1 MEAALH
7 RLTGAATTP
16 TVNGASLHLGRAS
29 TIRWRF
35 LLIQCRMPVRLSIHR
50 MVGAMLPRSFA
61 NRIVRFIS
69 SFLLILAVACAWM
82 AWRTRSAYADD
93 DAAAQRAIYSQDVA
107 EHYRWTFGADR
118 PFLPSNATTDTGQ
131 FIDPKSFPT
140 AKYCGHCH
148 QQAYAEW
155 RQTVHANSFRNPWYV
170 KNVNLLISER
180 GIEYTRH
187 CEGCH
192 NPIALVSGAL
202 TKGSPIDRK
211 FDEDGITCSVCHS
224 IQKVDTRGTGSYVM
238 GVPAVIVD
246 ADGKPVYGE
255 VSDKE
260 ILAHLDRH
268 SKAVMQ
274 DFYRTSEF
282 CSVCHKAALP
292 RELNHYKW
300 QRAIFLYDEW
310 QQASFSKQNPLP
322 FYVKDKVSTCQ
333 TCHMPKES
341 LTLPD
346 YGAEEGK
353 FASHRWLGGNTL
365 LYKYYRYDEQLE
377 KTIEFLQKGPQ
388 NIGVL
393 NVDLFAIERN
403 GGKLIAPLGNE
414 PFDVAPGDILT
425 VSVVIQNK
433 GIGHS
438 LVPEQ
443 RDFYECWVEFEA
455 KDAAGKTLMDSGA
468 LEPDGTLDPTAHSFT
483 NRLVN
488 VRGTLNDL
496 HQVWDTR
503 VVAYNNT
510 IASGRSQIVRYQFK
524 VPENAAGPITITA
537 KVNYRRFNQHFIN
550 FVFGKRYD
558 MPVVEI
564 ASRTRTLTLGS
575 NPATVPDSADNPV
588 WMRWNNYGIGLLDAQ
603 QYAESAR
610 AFEHVVQLRPDYAD
624 AYANVAIADFSWQ
637 RYDSS
642 RTNLEKALKLAPH
655 NARALY
661 YLALVERIQGRPDA
675 AIADLLEV
683 ITQFPR
689 SRDAHRELGFSF
701 FQQHKYAE
709 ARAEYETVQSID
721 PDDLAAHYELS
732 IIYRRLGMK
741 EQAARE
747 AWAFADQKDD
757 PTANTY
763 ALEYLRKHPEVTEES
778 VPWHIHSNV
787 APSVGEHGVGTGQ

>member
-1 MEAALH
+1 
-7 RLTGAATTP
+7 
-16 TVNGASLHLGRAS
+16 
-29 TIRWRF
+29 
-35 LLIQCRMPVRLSIHR
+35 
-50 MVGAMLPRSFA
+50 MVGAMLPRVPD
-61 NRIVRFIS
+61 NRILR
-69 SFLLILAVACAWM
+69 ILVSLSLMMAVACALM
-82 AWRTRSAYADD
+82 AWRTRSAYAVDD
-93 DAAAQRAIYSQDVA
+93 SEAQRAIYFQSVT
-107 EHYRWTFGADR
+107 EHYRMPFGPDR
-118 PFLPSNATTDTGQ
+118 PFLPSNAATDTGQ

-170 KNVNLLISER
+170 KNVNLLINER

-211 FDEDGITCSVCHS
+211 FDADAITCSVCHS
-224 IQKVDTRGTGSYVM
+224 IQKVNTRGTGSYVI

-246 ADGKPVYGE
+246 AEGKPVYGE

-268 SKAVMQ
+268 AKAVMQ

-282 CSVCHKAALP
+282 CAVCHKAALP

-310 QQASFSKQNPLP
+310 QQASFAKQSPLP
-322 FYVKDKVSTCQ
+322 FYVKDQVSTCQ
-333 TCHMPKES
+333 TCHMPKEE
-341 LTLPD
+341 LTMTD
-346 YGAEEGK
+346 YGAEDGK
-353 FASHRWLGGNTL
+353 LASHRWLGANTL
-365 LYKYYRYDEQLE
+365 LYKYYGYEEQLE
-377 KTIEFLQKGPQ
+377 KTIAFLR
-388 NIGVL
+388 NNVL
-393 NVDLFAIERN
+393 NVDIFGIERN
-403 GGKLIAPLGNE
+403 GGKLIAPLGSE
-414 PFDVAPGDILT
+414 AFDIAPGDVLT

-433 GIGHS
+433 GIGHT

-443 RDFYECWVEFEA
+443 RDFYECWVAFDA
-455 KDAAGKTLMDSGA
+455 KDAAGRTLMDSGA
-468 LEPDGTLDPTAHSFT
+468 LEPDGTLDPRAHSFT
-483 NRLVN
+483 NRMVN
-488 VRGTLNDL
+488 TRGTLNDL

-503 VVAYNNT
+503 VIAYNNT

-524 VPENAAGPITITA
+524 VPQDAAGPITVTA

-550 FVFGKRYD
+550 FVMGKHYD
-558 MPVVEI
+558 MPVVEM
-564 ASRTRTLTLGS
+564 ALRTRTLALGA
-575 NPATVPDSADNPV
+575 NPATPPDPADNPV

-610 AFEHVVQLRPDYAD
+610 AFEHVVRLRPDYAD
-624 AYANVAIADFSWQ
+624 AYTNVAIADFSWQ

-642 RTNLEKALKLAPH
+642 RANLGKALQIAPH

-661 YLALVERIQGRPDA
+661 YLALVERIQGHLDA
-675 AIADLLEV
+675 AIADLREV
-683 ITQFPR
+683 AAQYPR
-689 SRDAHRELGFSF
+689 SRDAHRELGFSLY
-701 FQQHKYAE
+701 QQHRYTE
-709 ARAEYETVQSID
+709 ARAEYETVQTID
-721 PDDLAAHYELS
+721 PDDLAAHYILS
-732 IIYRRLGMK
+732 IVYRRLGMK

-747 AWAFADQKDD
+747 AAAFADQKDD

-763 ALEYLRKHPEVTEES
+763 ALEYLRKHPEVTSES

-787 APSVGEHGVGTGQ
+787 AGDGSGLGGGSGQ